1 MIHIAASLRQRLFAF
16 FLSVSFGQEEEAEE
30 EQELRTTMGP
40 CHKRNPRIVVHAC
53 LTPVVCVST
62 GADTCIFHDLDF
74 NPQNDRQAEDRCHRL
89 GQTRPVTIYK
99 LVSAGSVDS
108 CVDSRPCR
116 AAVLCRAVLAVPSI
130 IHQSGI
136 SQSSACLT
144 CESVCLRPWLSVSV
158 SVSVSVYV
166 SVTLLWYHNRRKISE
181 IAARKSA
188 FADGTLCESGGATAS
203 GGGAGGGGGRG
214 GGGESPTLG
223 LKDVL
228 SEALAG
234 VLD

>member
-1 MIHIAASLRQRLFAF
+1 MSSAWSDETRYDIQAGLGRLRRLVRRLAT
-16 FLSVSFGQEEEAEE
+16 L
-30 EQELRTTMGP
+30 P
-40 CHKRNPRIVVHAC
+40 CRRAM
-53 LTPVVCVST
+53 
-62 GADTCIFHDLDF
+62 
-74 NPQNDRQAEDRCHRL
+74 
-89 GQTRPVTIYK
+89 
-99 LVSAGSVDS
+99 
-108 CVDSRPCR
+108 PCR
-116 AAVLCRAVLAVPSI
+116 AGRAVNHSSVR
-130 IHQSGI
+130 HQPVVSL
-136 SQSSACLT
+136 SNVRECLSA
-144 CESVCLRPWLSVSV
+144 SVAVCLCICVCICVCLC
-158 SVSVSVYV
+158 Y
-166 SVTLLWYHNRRKISE
+166 LLWYHNRRKISE